1 MARPRSPFAR
11 HCCVSF
17 ASRGVSSVGRA
28 FGLQPKGREFEPRT
42 LHTFLHGTP
51 LLPHLCGAVALA
63 DSVANVAPTF
73 GVDSPAYVAIRAV
86 MYLAALTIIGSCAF
100 ILLIATRVS
109 HLSGSQLE
117 ISAVLPATRRL
128 ARWATLVLACAMVAR
143 LLAQGFMISEGE
155 SMIVMPLL
163 RSTIWGWG
171 WLLGAAATVAIAG
184 ALAVKEGRR
193 ATWRFAAAGTMALSL
208 SFSLTGHATSVSS
221 PAVHVLLDS
230 VHVMAA
236 GGWLGTLFVVSTIGL
251 RTVLLLPMEKRGHA
265 AAELINAFSTFA
277 ITCVATLAF
286 TGVIAAWSHLPTL
299 SALWQTP
306 YGSALFRKLVFIS
319 LTGLVGIYNWRVVKP
334 RLTDPDT
341 IPTLRKSATVELT
354 IGVAVVILTAILVGT
369 SPPDADDALP
379 PTALHA
385 IAHATAAAR
394 RA

>member
-1 MARPRSPFAR
+1 MFRFAG
-11 HCCVSF
+11 
-17 ASRGVSSVGRA
+17 GVSSVGRA

-51 LLPHLCGAVALA
+51 LLPHLFGVVALA
-63 DSVANVAPTF
+63 DSVANVAEAF
-73 GVDSPAYVAIRAV
+73 GVDSPAYVAIRAA

-117 ISAVLPATRRL
+117 LSAVLPATRRL
-128 ARWATLVLACAMVAR
+128 ARWATVVLACAMVAR
-143 LLAQGFMISEGE
+143 LLAQGFMVSEGE
-155 SMIVMPLL
+155 SMLVMPLL
-163 RSTIWGWG
+163 QSTIWGWG

-184 ALAVKEGRR
+184 ALASKEGRR
-193 ATWRFAAAGTMALSL
+193 ATWRIAAAGTMVLAL
-208 SFSLTGHATSVSS
+208 SFSLTGHATSVKY
-221 PAVHVLLDS
+221 PAVHVLLDA

-236 GGWLGTLFVVSTIGL
+236 GGWLGTLFVASTIGL
-251 RTVLLLPMEKRGHA
+251 RTVLMLPVEERGHA

-286 TGVIAAWSHLPTL
+286 TGVVAAWSHLPTV

-319 LTGLVGIYNWRVVKP
+319 FTGLVGIYNWRVVKP
-334 RLTDPDT
+334 RLTDPGT
-341 IPTLRKSATVELT
+341 IPTLRTSARVELS
-354 IGVAVVILTAILVGT
+354 IGLVVVILTAILVGT
-369 SPPDADDALP
+369 SPPDADDATP
-379 PTALHA
+379 AAAHHA
-385 IAHATAAAR
+385 IAQPMVDAR

>member
-1 MARPRSPFAR
+1 M
-11 HCCVSF
+11 
-17 ASRGVSSVGRA
+17 
-28 FGLQPKGREFEPRT
+28 QPKGREFEPRT

-63 DSVANVAPTF
+63 DSVANVTRTF
-73 GVDSPAYVAIRAV
+73 GVDSPSYVAIRAV

-117 ISAVLPATRRL
+117 LSAVLPATRRL
-128 ARWATLVLACAMVAR
+128 ARWATVVLACAMVAR
-143 LLAQGFMISEGE
+143 LLAQGFMVTEGE

-163 RSTIWGWG
+163 QSTIWGWG

-184 ALAVKEGRR
+184 ALAAKEGRR
-193 ATWRFAAAGTMALSL
+193 ATWRIAAAGTMVLAL
-208 SFSLTGHATSVSS
+208 SFSLTGHATSVNF
-221 PAVHVLLDS
+221 PAVHVLLDA

-251 RTVLLLPMEKRGHA
+251 RTVLMLPVQERGHA

-277 ITCVATLAF
+277 ITCVATLAL
-286 TGVIAAWSHLPTL
+286 TGVVAAWSHLPTF

-306 YGSALFRKLVFIS
+306 YGSALFRKLIFIGF
-319 LTGLVGIYNWRVVKP
+319 TGLVGIYNWRVVKP
-334 RLTDPDT
+334 RLTDPGT
-341 IPTLRKSATVELT
+341 IPTLRKSARVELA

-369 SPPDADDALP
+369 SPPDADDATP
-379 PTALHA
+379 ATAHHA
-385 IAHATAAAR
+385 IAQPMVDAR